1 MSARIA
7 PEPIQANLA
16 GLGAR
21 PTLFDSRPKTPD
33 PAETSAPT
41 EQKSRPSAAQQQG
54 LDPLPAPPPPP
65 GSVFAAA
72 LLSGQL
78 SPKPTSEREI
88 MQRLGSAKLPAQ
100 GSLALRDLVV

>member
-7 PEPIQANLA
+7 PEPIQTNVA
-16 GLGAR
+16 GTSAR
-21 PTLFDSRPKTPD
+21 PSLFDSLSKPAQQPD
-33 PAETSAPT
+33 PVPPSPEIES
-41 EQKSRPSAAQQQG
+41 KSGSG
-54 LDPLPAPPPPP
+54 LAPLPAPPPPP
-65 GSVFAAA
+65 GSVFAVA

-88 MQRLGSAKLPAQ
+88 LQRLGSAKLPAQ

>member
-7 PEPIQANLA
+7 PEPIQANVA

-21 PTLFDSRPKTPD
+21 PSLFDSMSKAASQPE
-33 PAETSAPT
+33 PAKPTATAESTAPT
-41 EQKSRPSAAQQQG
+41 G
-54 LDPLPAPPPPP
+54 LAPLPAPPAPP
-65 GSVFAAA
+65 GSVFAVA
-72 LLSGQL
+72 LISGQL

-88 MQRLGSAKLPAQ
+88 LQRLGSAKLPAQ

>member
-7 PEPIQANLA
+7 PEPIQANVA

-21 PTLFDSRPKTPD
+21 PSLFDSMTKASTQPE
-33 PAETSAPT
+33 PAKPT
-41 EQKSRPSAAQQQG
+41 AAAESTASSG
-54 LDPLPAPPPPP
+54 LAPLPAPPAPP
-65 GSVFAAA
+65 GSVFAVA

-88 MQRLGSAKLPAQ
+88 IQRLGSAKLPAQ

>member
-7 PEPIQANLA
+7 PEPIQASSA
-16 GLGAR
+16 SLGAR
-21 PTLFDSRPKTPD
+21 PSLFDSDLAKGT
-33 PAETSAPT
+33 AP
-41 EQKSRPSAAQQQG
+41 QQQQTQPMPVSENRPTSG
-54 LDPLPAPPPPP
+54 LAPLPAPPPPP
-65 GSVFAAA
+65 GSIFAAA

-88 MQRLGSAKLPAQ
+88 LQRLGSAKLPAQ

>member
-7 PEPIQANLA
+7 PEPIQANVA

-21 PTLFDSRPKTPD
+21 PSLFDSMTKAAPQPETAKATPA
-33 PAETSAPT
+33 AESTAP
-41 EQKSRPSAAQQQG
+41 SG
-54 LDPLPAPPPPP
+54 LAPLPAPPAPP
-65 GSVFAAA
+65 GSVFAVA

-88 MQRLGSAKLPAQ
+88 LQRLGSAKLPAQ
-100 GSLALRDLVV
+100 GSLALRDLVI

>member
-7 PEPIQANLA
+7 PEPIQANVA
-16 GLGAR
+16 GTGYR
-21 PTLFDSRPKTPD
+21 PTLFDSMTKSPPQPTPPD
-33 PAETSAPT
+33 TTSKAESSAPT
-41 EQKSRPSAAQQQG
+41 G
-54 LDPLPAPPPPP
+54 LAPLPAPLAPP
-65 GSVFAAA
+65 GSVFAVA